1 MPTSNV
7 IRQLPIE
14 FPHRPSLDKED
25 FLVAECNI
33 EAVEMIDRW
42 PDWPYFAAC
51 IYGSEG
57 CGKSH
62 LANVFSNNVSR
73 HDNYPYRIP
82 SIQAK
87 DVRLET
93 PHKLFSRHRCLIVET
108 SAAK

>member
-42 PDWPYFAAC
+42 PDWPYFAVC

-82 SIQAK
+82 SMPSPSVSGA
-87 DVRLET
+87 LL
-93 PHKLFSRHRCLIVET
+93 PMT
-108 SAAK
+108 SGWKPRINSSPGTAA

>member
-33 EAVEMIDRW
+33 EAVEMIERW
-42 PDWPYFAAC
+42 PDWPYFAVC

-62 LANVFSNNVSR
+62 LANVFSN
-73 HDNYPYRIP
+73 
-82 SIQAK
+82 
-87 DVRLET
+87 RLC
-93 PHKLFSRHRCLIVET
+93 HFHLYNFHLDALFLLHLF
-108 SAAK
+108 